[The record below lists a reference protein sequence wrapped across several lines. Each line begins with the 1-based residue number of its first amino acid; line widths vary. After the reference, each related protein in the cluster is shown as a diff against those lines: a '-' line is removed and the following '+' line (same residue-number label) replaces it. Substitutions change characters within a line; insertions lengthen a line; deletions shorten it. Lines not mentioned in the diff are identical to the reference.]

1 MKQPKAQQHSMSHAF
16 NVGMRLPQSGNNIL
30 VCLMVLGGLG
40 FASANGYFPS
50 MLMPLAVVIVAF
62 YWVIRAMG
70 YGQAY
75 LDGREAA
82 KRDLL
87 TRWTKAG
94 GAEHEQERRQFLAQ
108 HETLNDALAAAG
120 MSAAITAPLVNIDGT
135 PMFGDVDAKGNPYGV
150 VEMFSSGDVGGPA
163 GFQDAHDGLGHGMGH
178 GSPSTGGF
186 GHD

>member
-50 MLMPLAVVIVAF
+50 VLMPFAVVITAF
-62 YWVIRAMG
+62 YWAIRAVC

-150 VEMFSSGDVGGPA
+150 VEMFST
-163 GFQDAHDGLGHGMGH
+163 DGLGDAGAGLTGSMGLDDDQ
-178 GSPSTGGF
+178 GRMM
-186 GHD
+186 